1 MLQRRSKHLS
11 STSPN
16 LFMPSL
22 TKACHDCGMPLKAGI
37 SHCANCGA
45 TVGTLFSEVAVPTP
59 SEKEKR
65 HREATSNA
73 DFHNKVEKAQE
84 RANNSIILALASFFC
99 PGIGFFL
106 GTAAIVLGALAARS
120 LKAHNIED
128 GRGSALAG
136 LIIGVLGL
144 IAQGAYAVYVVKSGK
159 LPFLG

>member
-1 MLQRRSKHLS
+1 
-11 STSPN
+11 
-16 LFMPSL
+16 
-22 TKACHDCGMPLKAGI
+22 MPLAAGI

-45 TVGTLFSEVAVPTP
+45 TVGTLFSEVAAPTL
-59 SEKEKR
+59 SAKEKR
-65 HREATSNA
+65 HRDTTSNI
-73 DFHNKVEKAQE
+73 DFHDKIEKAQQQ
-84 RANNSIILALASFFC
+84 ANNSIILALASFFC

-128 GRGSALAG
+128 GQGSALAG

-144 IAQGAYAVYVVKSGK
+144 IAQGAYVVYVVKSGK

>member
-1 MLQRRSKHLS
+1 
-11 STSPN
+11 
-16 LFMPSL
+16 
-22 TKACHDCGMPLKAGI
+22 MPLAAGI

-45 TVGTLFSEVAVPTP
+45 TVGTLFSEVAAPAP

-73 DFHNKVEKAQE
+73 DFHSNVEKAQE

-144 IAQGAYAVYVVKSGK
+144 IAQGAYVVYVVKSGK